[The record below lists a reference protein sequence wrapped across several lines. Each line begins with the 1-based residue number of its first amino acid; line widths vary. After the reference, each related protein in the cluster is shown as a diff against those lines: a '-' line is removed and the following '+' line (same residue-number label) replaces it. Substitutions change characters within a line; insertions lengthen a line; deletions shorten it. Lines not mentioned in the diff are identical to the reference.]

1 MAVAGALFAADPP
14 SANPAAAAKKAR
26 IVVLGDSITAG
37 YGLDPAEAYP
47 ALLQTKID
55 TAGLP
60 FTVANAGVSGDTTAG
75 GLRRVEWA
83 LGNNGAQVLIIALG
97 GNDGLR
103 GISPKQ
109 TAENLTGIITKAR
122 NKFPDIKIITAGMQM
137 PQNFGAEYIGQFKA
151 VFPTVAKEQKT
162 AFVPFLLENVGGI
175 PKLNQEDMI
184 HPTPEGQK
192 IVAENVW
199 KILGPVLKPAAAAAA
214 AAASP
219 STAAESPSPPAK
231 APAPAPSAPSSS

>member
-37 YGLDPAEAYP
+37 YGLDPSEAYP
-47 ALLQTKID
+47 ALLQKKID
-55 TAGLP
+55 AAGLP

-75 GLRRVEWA
+75 GLRRVDWA
-83 LGNNGAQVLIIALG
+83 LGNSGAQVLVIALG

-122 NKFPDIKIITAGMQM
+122 GKFPDIKIITAGMQM
-137 PQNFGAEYIGQFKA
+137 PQNFGAEFTEEFKA
-151 VFPTVAKEQKT
+151 VFATVAQERKT
-162 AFVPFLLENVGGI
+162 GLVPFLLENVGGI
-175 PKLNQEDMI
+175 PALNQEDMI

-199 KILGPVLKPAAAAAA
+199 KILEPALKPAPKPSQDSAN
-214 AAASP
+214 P
-219 STAAESPSPPAK
+219 STASP
-231 APAPAPSAPSSS
+231 APAPAAALTKP